1 VDLEVL
7 ALRVFLVDQTVP
19 EDLMVQLAQLVLLD
33 QKDQYLLFLLL
44 GQLFLV
50 NLAIQATQ
58 VVQWHL

>member
-1 VDLEVL
+1 
-7 ALRVFLVDQTVP
+7 
-19 EDLMVQLAQLVLLD
+19 MVQLAQLVLLD